1 MKLHDGGGRAPVAR
15 NTQAKKISANGK
27 PNRKRTCVAPT
38 VPSVAVSSRCIA
50 LRAVWPAAAS
60 TVKTAQ
66 STFTLPL
73 VGRVAVRSTAGGGG
87 AGGAG
92 GGGGGFAI
100 LLATSPPPPPL
111 TPPHKGEGNTAEY
124 AATINSFPPAPCSSR
139 RCRPRAP
146 TGRPTNCRSRRVR
159 RWSLSRRAPSRFRA
173 HRA

>member
-73 VGRVAVRSTAGGGG
+73 VGRVAVPSTAGWG
-87 AGGAG
+87 AQ
-92 GGGGGFAI
+92 
-100 LLATSPPPPPL
+100 LCSRPRPPPPPPN
-111 TPPHKGEGNTAEY
+111 PPPQGGGEH
-124 AATINSFPPAPCSSR
+124 
-139 RCRPRAP
+139 
-146 TGRPTNCRSRRVR
+146 RRVR
-159 RWSLSRRAPSRFRA
+159 GKHQFFSPSTM
-173 HRA
+173 